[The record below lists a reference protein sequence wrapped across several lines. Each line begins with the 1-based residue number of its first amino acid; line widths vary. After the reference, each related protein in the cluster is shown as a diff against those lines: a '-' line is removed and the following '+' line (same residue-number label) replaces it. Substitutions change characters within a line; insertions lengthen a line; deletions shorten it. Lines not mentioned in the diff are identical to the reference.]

1 MYFEHYNQNP
11 IKYSLSDPVIDIKP
25 KINLDVLAK
34 KTLSQQELLDTNQG
48 KEDATIPIPL
58 QERAYVLLIE
68 DNNTN
73 VYVTSD
79 NYMAYCAIDDR
90 CMVHIAIE
98 ASSLDGYQDQVRHCF
113 NVNQNGTTV
122 EYWLHADLIPFHNQS
137 DAESGVYSDDEDSS
151 DECSF
156 DVENSVN
163 DSNNEDSDDNNDDTF
178 KGEWEIIDSVV
189 KNVDDWLHDPGVLK
203 KYGEENNIGGVVQT
217 ANREE
222 CISYSS
228 ECDSYNSDFSDSDSK
243 TLSNKQNIIVNPF
256 QSSYETKDNVNE
268 THIIGDVMKQTAS
281 SADISSNPFVET
293 NDNSIMPAYIKCKNV
308 DELETI
314 EHLVSNI
321 KTENIV
327 DDYENKQGNRYFN
340 FY

>member
-1 MYFEHYNQNP
+1 M
-11 IKYSLSDPVIDIKP
+11 SDPVVDIKP
-25 KINLDVLAK
+25 KINLDALAK
-34 KTLSQQELLDTNQG
+34 KSPSQQELLDTNQE

-68 DNNTN
+68 DDNTN
-73 VYVTSD
+73 IYVTSD

-151 DECSF
+151 DECGF

-189 KNVDDWLHDPGVLK
+189 KNVDDWLHDPSVLK
-203 KYGEENNIGGVVQT
+203 KYGEENNIGGVAQT
-217 ANREE
+217 TNREE
-222 CISYSS
+222 CVSYSS
-228 ECDSYNSDFSDSDSK
+228 ECDSYNSDFSDSDGK
-243 TLSNKQNIIVNPF
+243 TLSNKQNIVVNPF
-256 QSSYETKDNVNE
+256 QSSFETKDDVNE
-268 THIIGDVMKQTAS
+268 TQMIGDVIKQTAS
-281 SADISSNPFVET
+281 SAVISSDSFVET
-293 NDNSIMPAYIKCKNV
+293 NDKSIMAAYVECKNV
-308 DELETI
+308 DELETT

-321 KTENIV
+321 TTENVI
-327 DDYENKQGNRYFN
+327 DDYKNEQGNRYLN
-340 FY
+340 FIVEYCN